1 MEVVFLGVDIN
12 CLVHSMAL
20 SYPVTGVFKQQ
31 VPKGLYVPDPCIDNY
46 NWPVPQHKRE
56 RKEGSSST
64 WAATTG
70 AQWAVETLEDG
81 RGNPAQSSSISSI
94 SACPFTEGL
103 REMK

>member
-1 MEVVFLGVDIN
+1 MEVVLLGVDIN

-56 RKEGSSST
+56 ERGILVHLGSNYWST
-64 WAATTG
+64 VGSRDFGGWQG
-70 AQWAVETLEDG
+70 VTL
-81 RGNPAQSSSISSI
+81 
-94 SACPFTEGL
+94 L
-103 REMK
+103 RVPQFLPYLLAHSQRV